1 MKVLVTGGAGF
12 VGSHIVEALLEGGHA
27 PRVLVRPTT
36 DRRWLAPLADR
47 VEYATGDV
55 TRPETLPGALAGVDA
70 VVHGAGILFAARRA
84 DYFRV
89 NAEGTRALASVAAA
103 AGVSRFVYVS
113 SQAAGGPSED
123 GLPVRESDLPRPVSD
138 YGHSKLAGEETL
150 RDMGPRFPW
159 VILRPSTVFGPRD
172 MELLPLFKLASHGW
186 RPAPLGTERRV
197 QIVYVRDLARA
208 ALDAVTKDGVVGRT
222 YNLADPAPR
231 DWDSIG
237 QAAGRA
243 LGVATRRL
251 RFFPSWLY
259 VPALAADLV
268 AAATGR
274 ASLLSRQKVHE
285 AFQPF
290 WVMDCE
296 AAEAELGWRPA
307 SSLDDAFRETAL
319 WYRAQ
324 GWVRR
329 PAPLS

>member
-12 VGSHIVEALLEGGHA
+12 VGSHVVEALLDAGHA
-27 PRVLVRPTT
+27 ARVLVRPTT

-47 VEYATGDV
+47 IEYAVGDV
-55 TRPETLPGALAGVDA
+55 TRPETLAGALDGVDA
-70 VVHGAGILFAARRA
+70 VVHGAGLLFAARLL
-84 DYFRV
+84 DYLRV
-89 NAEGTRALASVAAA
+89 NAEGTRALASAAFG
-103 AGVSRFVYVS
+103 AGVARFIYIS
-113 SQAAGGPSED
+113 SQAAGGPSSD
-123 GLPVRESDLPRPVSD
+123 GLPVRESDSPRPVSD
-138 YGHSKLAGEETL
+138 YGRSKLAGEQAL
-150 RDMGPRFPW
+150 RDMGPKFPW

-172 MELLPLFKLASHGW
+172 TELLPLFKLASHGW
-186 RPAPLGTERRV
+186 RPAPLGPERRV

-208 ALDAVTKDGVVGRT
+208 VLDAVTREGVVGRT
-222 YNLADPAPR
+222 YNLADPSPR

-243 LGVATRRL
+243 LGVSTRRL
-251 RFFPSWLY
+251 RFFPGWLY
-259 VPALAADLV
+259 VPALAADLLTAV
-268 AAATGR
+268 TGR
-274 ASLLSRQKVHE
+274 ASLLSRQKVRE

-296 AAEAELGWRPA
+296 PAEVELGWRPA

-329 PAPLS
+329 PGTST